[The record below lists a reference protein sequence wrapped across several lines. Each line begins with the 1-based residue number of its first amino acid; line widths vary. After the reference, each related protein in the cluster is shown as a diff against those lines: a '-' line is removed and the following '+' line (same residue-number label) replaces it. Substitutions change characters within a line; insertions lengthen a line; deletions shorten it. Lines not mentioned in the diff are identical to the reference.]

1 MPRKCIVCTRNR
13 ASYGVSYTRTRLRC
27 AACRLP
33 KDVNV
38 CFVCKVCG
46 AHKRMMY
53 SDTEDGMPMR
63 CVRCKKASDSLIYRR
78 FCQGKHHPPGKIFR
92 TVVTSKTDYLCHY
105 CRHFGQWRCR
115 KEREVIAYLS
125 EHVKGYCPST
135 LNKAIHGNLSLK
147 YRPDIYYDL
156 GDRALVV
163 EVDENQHESYP
174 AVCEA
179 KRMLEIAMTVN
190 MPVIF
195 LRYNPDRF
203 QNTDG
208 IPRRVN
214 KLRRQ
219 RDLVD
224 RVLYWTGR
232 PRDEW
237 PRFFR
242 AEYLCYSTDREVEC
256 QEALDAALSD
266 VYRIHPKLAP

>member
-1 MPRKCIVCTRNR
+1 MCTRNR
-13 ASYGVSYTRTRLRC
+13 ASYGARGTRVPLRC
-27 AACRLP
+27 GACRLAE
-33 KDVNV
+33 DANV

-63 CVRCKKASDSLIYRR
+63 CVRCKKPTDSLIYRR
-78 FCQGKHHPPGKIFR
+78 FCRGEHHPPGKIFR
-92 TVVTSKTDYLCHY
+92 TVVTSRSDYLCHY

-115 KEREVIAYLS
+115 KEREVVAYLS
-125 EHVKGYCPST
+125 EHIGDYRPSL
-135 LNKAIHGNLSLK
+135 LNKAIHGNLSLR

-156 GDRALVV
+156 GDRALVI

-174 AVCEA
+174 VACEA
-179 KRMLEIAMTVN
+179 KRMLEIAMTVGV
-190 MPVIF
+190 PIVF

-203 QNTDG
+203 QNADG

-219 RDLVD
+219 RDLANH
-224 RVLYWTGR
+224 VLHWIEK

-242 AEYLCYSTDREVEC
+242 AEYLWYSAGHEKEC
-256 QEALDAALSD
+256 RAALDVALAD
-266 VYRIHPKLAP
+266 VYQIHPELVP